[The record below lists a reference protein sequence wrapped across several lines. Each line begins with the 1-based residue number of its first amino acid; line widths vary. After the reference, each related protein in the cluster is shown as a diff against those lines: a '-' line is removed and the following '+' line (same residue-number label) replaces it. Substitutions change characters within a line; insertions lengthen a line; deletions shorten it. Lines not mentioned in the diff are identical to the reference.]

1 MKVTVCFEEVRVIV
15 PCGDGEI
22 LVRELIDKAI
32 TRYKKATGKN
42 NNHWVSVHNVKAI
55 SGGGILD
62 PDDQLNDVVDDREQL
77 IADFEEQGRPG
88 LHHNGGDG
96 ASASSTGTASPDIFQ
111 TGDLSNAIH
120 RPFPISLQN
129 GKTDV
134 IVTPRDLSLGTS
146 LIVRRGSEPAL
157 NLLTDDGPLE
167 NGDSNI
173 VPGRGRK
180 ESHQE
185 SDEPRSESE
194 SDDERVIPRPKD
206 PKEKSP
212 LSRFQRDSKRQSL
225 SNNPDMYRWLEAH
238 DNQQDSLKQQ
248 PVVVER
254 KGPIGGSGTEA
265 DVKPPHKDSDGAIII
280 VLKNDGGPLG
290 IHVIPDID
298 DDGKELGLVLQGIEK
313 GGRIERDGRL
323 RVNDRIIEINGKNLD
338 GVTFDDAQKI
348 FREAMRTSEVRLK
361 VVKHRA
367 PPPLPKQPPP
377 LMPKPKGHAPV
388 KPSPL
393 TLPPPKGDNSLP
405 SSPEK
410 TSSPLEV
417 GKPLINNN
425 NVNEKNV
432 NLSIMNNNQGS
443 KIPGSP
449 LPPRDKLPIQP
460 GPPLKVASPTKKT
473 PPAVPQRH
481 PSTTLST
488 PKEQA
493 INTLTNT
500 RKIGRKIQIQL
511 QKGAL
516 GLGFSITSRDNPTGE
531 SPIYIKNILVK
542 GAAVQDGRLKPGDRL
557 LEVNGVEMTGKS
569 QSEAVS
575 QLRSIPEGH
584 VCNLVVS
591 RQEVVD
597 ELFRMPRE
605 LPGEVSG
612 EEATV
617 SNIKNKEVL
626 KFEIPLNDTGSAG
639 LGVSVKGKTT
649 TTAEGTKDL
658 GIFIKSVMHG
668 GAASKDGRLLV
679 NDQLLEVHGIP
690 LTNMSNVKAMDQLR
704 RAMQIDGPM
713 CGFILLTVAR
723 KIGAPSPFQSN
734 ENSLDATDG
743 NQLEVLNHGVTIYG
757 EKNHSRSSSGDNAL
771 FARGE
776 NFGQA
781 RGDNSARSKA
791 DASGN
796 EQPNGV
802 NRTKLANSAVD
813 RLTTGDGGNGIRNES
828 YNRATHESFEVT
840 PESSP
845 NKPSQLG
852 KVTGPMRN
860 DVIIENDM
868 YAMPRKRQPPPRP
881 HSTLGLPHISPAHSR
896 SSSMEDYNDDQHH
909 RQQPHQRGSAS
920 DWSSELQDHD
930 ELSPTGDFE
939 FQREGFGRQS
949 MSEKRKGHIDPRGS
963 EFYQRVKET
972 RDTKEKF
979 QARRVQSFHVS
990 GMTETFDMHED
1001 SPRLKASGS
1010 MESLLSN
1017 RTNNNLHEPTHPSR
1031 PFPQAQIRQS
1041 SLKRSSSFEDLA
1053 SDNVPQMEV
1062 EEIPAWRF
1070 ARIGRP
1076 RACNDSFRAAVD
1088 RSYDAPTPDHNI
1100 MDTLEEESMESGS
1113 LNHTQSN
1120 SARSSFSSE
1129 NTNEDFHSLRKKKQ
1143 KDKKGGGI
1151 FKGLIRL
1158 SKGRK
1163 SNEENVRRSR
1173 SAERPSDSDVR
1184 ARQLEQERLV
1194 LAQQEQDRIREFEAK
1209 RRQQML
1215 EQQKQ
1220 QQLEQQKQQQLKQ
1233 QLKQQQLLDQ
1243 QQKLMHEN
1251 RPMFYDPQYN
1261 QEGFSHPADRG
1272 MGRADQRGGQSRAEK
1287 IQQLRVH
1294 HQQQH
1299 RERHGQYPHEDME
1312 EFYERQIQEEERKR
1326 KLERER
1332 ELAGRLRPPSR
1343 TEMERGSHVRMGSH
1357 DSTSNFHQYP
1367 SVSDTSS
1374 YSDQSQ
1380 HSHFSHNNYPH
1391 QRDRPQSRGA
1401 GQYPD
1406 PPHPDRPSSRG
1417 PQQYADEWY
1426 QTQPDFTNVNR
1437 QTAFTRLNPKNGPN
1451 FYGDPARAYRD
1462 PKFPAM
1468 AGRRPV
1474 QTITDPSSAK
1484 V

>member
-32 TRYKKATGKN
+32 TRYKKATGKS

-146 LIVRRGSEPAL
+146 LTVRRGSEPAL

-167 NGDSNI
+167 NGDTNI
-173 VPGRGRK
+173 IPGRGRK

-194 SDDERVIPRPKD
+194 SDDERVISRPKD
-206 PKEKSP
+206 PNEKSP

-238 DNQQDSLKQQ
+238 DNQQDRLKQQ
-248 PVVVER
+248 VVVER

-298 DDGKELGLVLQGIEK
+298 DDGRELGLVLQGIEK

-323 RVNDRIIEINGKNLD
+323 RVNDRIIEINGRNLE

-348 FREAMRTSEVRLK
+348 FRDAMRTAEVRLK
-361 VVKHRA
+361 VVKHR
-367 PPPLPKQPPP
+367 PLLPKQPPP

-432 NLSIMNNNQGS
+432 NLGIVNNNQGN
-443 KIPGSP
+443 KMPGSP

-481 PSTTLST
+481 PSTTLSA

-557 LEVNGVEMTGKS
+557 LEVNGMEMTGKS
-569 QSEAVS
+569 QSEAVG

-605 LPGEVSG
+605 LSDENTPPPVLQPGEVSG

-617 SNIKNKEVL
+617 TNIRNKEVI

-649 TTAEGTKDL
+649 STAEGTKDL

-668 GAASKDGRLLV
+668 GAASKDGRLFV

-704 RAMQIDGPM
+704 RAMQVDGPM

-723 KIGAPSPFQSN
+723 KIGAPSPFLSS
-734 ENSLDATDG
+734 ENSLDTTDG
-743 NQLEVLNHGVTIYG
+743 SQFEVLNHGVTIYG
-757 EKNHSRSSSGDNAL
+757 EKNHSRSSSGDNTL
-771 FARGE
+771 FLRGE
-776 NFGQA
+776 NSGQT
-781 RGDNSARSKA
+781 RGDNSARTRA
-791 DASGN
+791 DVSGN
-796 EQPNGV
+796 GQPNGV
-802 NRTKLANSAVD
+802 SRTMPSSLAVD
-813 RLTTGDGGNGIRNES
+813 RLMTGDGGNGLRNES
-828 YNRATHESFEVT
+828 YNRATHESFEMT

-845 NKPSQLG
+845 TKPSQLG
-852 KVTGPMRN
+852 KVAGPMRD

-868 YAMPRKRQPPPRP
+868 YAIPRKRQPPPRP
-881 HSTLGLPHISPAHSR
+881 HSTLGIPHISPAHSR

-909 RQQPHQRGSAS
+909 RQQQHQRGSAS
-920 DWSSELQDHD
+920 DWSSKLQEHD

-963 EFYQRVKET
+963 GSISESRKQEIPKRNFRLGEF
-972 RDTKEKF
+972 
-979 QARRVQSFHVS
+979 
-990 GMTETFDMHED
+990 
-1001 SPRLKASGS
+1001 
-1010 MESLLSN
+1010 SLFMCQVN
-1017 RTNNNLHEPTHPSR
+1017 TIA
-1031 PFPQAQIRQS
+1031 PFPQAQTRQS
-1041 SLKRSSSFEDLA
+1041 NLKRSSSFEDLA

-1088 RSYDAPTPDHNI
+1088 RSYDAPTPDHNV

-1113 LNHTQSN
+1113 LNQTQSN

-1129 NTNEDFHSLRKKKQ
+1129 NTNEDFHSLRKKKH

-1151 FKGLIRL
+1151 LKGLIRL

-1194 LAQQEQDRIREFEAK
+1194 LAQQEQDRPKE
-1209 RRQQML
+1209 RQQMEIL

-1233 QLKQQQLLDQ
+1233 QLKQQQLIDQ
-1243 QQKLMHEN
+1243 QQKLMQEN
-1251 RPMFYDPQYN
+1251 RPMFYDPQYI
-1261 QEGFSHPADRG
+1261 QEGFSQPADRG

-1299 RERHGQYPHEDME
+1299 RDRHGQYPHEDAE

-1326 KLERER
+1326 IMERER

-1343 TEMERGSHVRMGSH
+1343 TEMERVAHVRMGSH
-1357 DSTSNFHQYP
+1357 DSASNFHQYP

-1391 QRDRPQSRGA
+1391 QRDRPQSRGV

-1437 QTAFTRLNPKNGPN
+1437 QTAFTRLNPKNGAQ

-1462 PKFPAM
+1462 PKYPAI